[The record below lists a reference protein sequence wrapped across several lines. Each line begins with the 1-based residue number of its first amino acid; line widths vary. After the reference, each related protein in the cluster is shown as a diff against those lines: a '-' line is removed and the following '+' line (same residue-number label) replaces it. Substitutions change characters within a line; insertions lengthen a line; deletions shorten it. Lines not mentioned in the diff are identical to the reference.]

1 MSKSTEALEGVFN
14 PDISIRDVV
23 AKIHS
28 VLETRYT
35 TLDSAEQLL
44 ARMDTDRNEIKQL
57 ILDISNVM
65 AQVHN
70 GTITKTDAVEEVRPL
85 VKQLKSECI
94 ALKLVED
101 LSPDDDITETELQ
114 MLNEA
119 ITQIHAAVEDHIERL
134 KNNEGSDGEGRA
146 ATIADGAQ
154 TTASESLYNAMMSG
168 DTLACE
174 SLMRSDNMSSTS
186 IMSDMLA
193 MEGDEGNQGNQG
205 AAPAGGDQKEKKKFG
220 EGMKKRIDMVIDK
233 LRELVQKILT
243 WIRRR
248 VQQLRSAPVQ
258 VTSGGQAYIAAA
270 KAASTKSIA
279 AANAVYAAVL
289 QAAKAAKDGQSID
302 STAIDNAAAVANEAK
317 ELVAKANEAKTAA
330 KITVKNVPLAVFDSA
345 QGALKKIDDVL
356 GKLRNLPNYNGEQ
369 ANAQIRATK
378 PLRTLISA
386 LQNMIGASSEESYG
400 SNETAAKDRA
410 HAASI
415 RSENKADKAAGM
427 GKFDPENKKKD
438 DKKAGK
444 NETGASES
452 YDAIAMA
459 RAAAAEGNL
468 EGVVESLLL
477 AMSAQ
482 PVEEETPADE
492 SFDYEGE
499 LSEMES
505 SLECALLEADLLD

>member
-23 AKIHS
+23 AKINS

-85 VKQLKSECI
+85 VKQLKSECV

-119 ITQIHAAVEDHIERL
+119 ITQIHAAVEDHIECL

-193 MEGDEGNQGNQG
+193 MEGDEGNQG
-205 AAPAGGDQKEKKKFG
+205 AAPAAGDAKKESRIKAIGQKLRDLLDRFITWITRTVQRLKSVPVSVSADGKKFSNAAK
-220 EGMKKRIDMVIDK
+220 E
-233 LRELVQKILT
+233 
-243 WIRRR
+243 
-248 VQQLRSAPVQ
+248 
-258 VTSGGQAYIAAA
+258 AAA
-270 KAASTKSIA
+270 KATA
-279 AANAVYAAVL
+279 AANKMYAAFLKGCNDANADETDGAIADIDAAITAIREAGELKKAAKVTINNMPL
-289 QAAKAAKDGQSID
+289 QVFDYVKGTHTRVKDMSAKSQNVYSAAKAKGNGKAGDLWLRLTGQLSRL
-302 STAIDNAAAVANEAK
+302 T
-317 ELVAKANEAKTAA
+317 T
-330 KITVKNVPLAVFDSA
+330 
-345 QGALKKIDDVL
+345 
-356 GKLRNLPNYNGEQ
+356 
-369 ANAQIRATK
+369 
-378 PLRTLISA
+378 A
-386 LQNMIGASSEESYG
+386 LQNNLLGGTTDAGVDASKKDQKAA
-400 SNETAAKDRA
+400 TKAAKHEEKLYSQKASDRA
-410 HAASI
+410 I
-415 RSENKADKAAGM
+415 D
-427 GKFDPENKKKD
+427 GKPEKKK
-438 DKKAGK
+438 
-444 NETGASES
+444 NESESAAAES

-477 AMSAQ
+477 AMTVQ
-482 PVEEETPADE
+482 TPADTVAEE
-492 SFDYEGE
+492 SLNNDSEYEDLE
-499 LSEMES
+499 A
-505 SLECALLEADLLD
+505 SLECALLEADVMLD